1 MFKKRLNLYKFDIK
15 FINFGVIMTEHRDLL
30 RSFKDNCGFGLV
42 ANIDNKASHKVIN
55 DAITAL
61 ERMMHRGAVAAD
73 GKTGDGSGLLLSMPD
88 EFLRNEASKNGVELP
103 KQFAVASVFTKDKK
117 HLKVIEKICLN
128 NDLKVVLTRDVPIDI
143 NALGDQAI
151 ASLPNIVQLFIT
163 PNSIMATSRFD
174 ALLYLS
180 RKEAEHKLIE
190 DRDFYISSM
199 SSKVLS
205 YKGLVMPTHIKEF
218 YKDLQSEDFKISFS
232 LFHQRFSTNTL
243 PEWRLA
249 QPFRAVAHNGEINS
263 VEGNRINVEIKSE
276 SIKSEVFTDEEIKRI
291 LPILQLNSSD
301 SASADNFFEFLIV
314 NGMDFFKAVRGVIP
328 SAWQNAP
335 HMDPELRAFY
345 EYHSTVFEAWDG
357 PAAFSVTDGRYIGC
371 VLDRNGLRPSKYIVT
386 KDNNLLIASEY
397 GVVDIP
403 EENIKERGRLQSGEM
418 IGLDLKFGKLLKNEQ
433 INDYLKS
440 SNPYMKWLNEH
451 MIYLQEHVEDQYTDK
466 CDFERENFIKRQR
479 FFNITQEIV
488 EQVIEP
494 MITESKEA
502 VGSMGDDTPLAA
514 FSNKQRNFTD
524 YFKQKFAQVTNPPID
539 PIREK
544 VVMSLNSGFGEVHN
558 ILDEIPSHAH
568 RLKSISPI
576 ITSEKLDVLKSFGD
590 KKSPRYQA
598 FYHNTTFSTAYS
610 GSLRKALESLVLNIV
625 DSVKNG
631 GTRIIILD
639 DNEFN
644 HKNKIIPMAMV
655 VGRLNFALLEAKS
668 RHLASIVCVTGE
680 VIDSHSAAV
689 LIGYGASAI
698 HPNLLFATV
707 VDKIENSKMLTM
719 DCSEGIKSVHAAL
732 NAGLLK
738 IMSKMGIATIA
749 SYRNAGL
756 FDVLGLNDEIVKEC
770 FLSSN
775 SELGGLN
782 YEDIDERITKYH
794 KEAFIEDGFKK
805 IFPLNI
811 GGYYKFYSGQEHH
824 DFGPAVIHAIH
835 AMAESGKKEDYNK
848 LRDLVN
854 KRGLKFIRDFFDIK
868 SDRKPIDISE
878 VEPKEKIFKRF
889 ASAAMSLGSISPEAH
904 ETIAIAMNTIG
915 AQSNSGEGG
924 EDVSRFDTERN
935 SKIKQVASG
944 RFGVTPAY
952 LRSAEEIQIKV
963 AQGAKPGEGGQL
975 PGHKVTPLIGKLRHT
990 VPGVTLISPPPH
1002 HDIYSIEDLSQLIF
1016 DIKQVNPKARVAV
1029 KLVSTIGVGTIAA
1042 GVAKAYADKIII
1054 SGGDGGTGAAPLTSI
1069 KFAGNP
1075 WEIGL
1080 SEAHNALK
1088 ANNLRGLVEVQ
1099 ADGGLKSGLDVV
1111 KAALLGAES
1120 YAFGTGVLTIVGC
1133 KMLRICHVNKCSV
1146 GIATQNEKLRQ
1157 DFFKGHVGQVINYF
1171 TLLAEDIRSIMAEL
1185 GFATMEEMIGRVDLL
1200 KVVNDEFAQKF
1211 DFSSILHEEEGVNTH
1226 QQEFNHP
1233 FDDNAFEKDVLKEA
1247 MSAIKHPEHRI
1258 RINRDIRNVHRSF
1271 GALVSGEIAQYY
1283 GDAGLKAD
1291 TIKIKLSGIAGQAF
1305 GAFLINGVSL
1315 YLNGVANDYVGK
1327 GMHGGKIIITSKNE
1341 GEEYSAGG
1349 NTCLYGATGGKLYI
1363 TGSVGERFAVRNS
1376 GALAIVEGS
1385 GDNACEYMTG
1395 GVVVI
1400 LGRTGI
1406 NFGAG
1411 MTGGVS
1417 FVYDEDHSFVENVNR
1432 ELVEAIR
1439 IDTDEGADARHL
1451 LKKLLKDYL
1460 VETESAKAKELLDN
1474 FRVEVRN
1481 FWLVKPK
1488 NLTKLPL
1495 SIDKGD

>member
-1 MFKKRLNLYKFDIK
+1 MIK
-15 FINFGVIMTEHRDLL
+15 HHDLL

-42 ANIDNKASHKVIN
+42 ANIKNKASRKVLD
-55 DAITAL
+55 DAVTAL

-73 GKTGDGSGLLLSMPD
+73 GKTGDGSGLLLSMPE
-88 EFLRNEASKNGVELP
+88 EFIRKVSSQNGVELP
-103 KQFAVASVFTKDKK
+103 TQFAVASVFTKNRE
-117 HLKVIEKICLN
+117 HLETLSAICVN
-128 NDLKVVLTRDVPIDI
+128 NDLKVVMVRDVPIDI

-151 ASLPNIVQLFIT
+151 ASLPNIVQMIIT
-163 PNSIMATSRFD
+163 PNSIMATNRFD

-180 RKEAEHKLIE
+180 RKEAEHALID
-190 DRDFYISSM
+190 DRDFYIASM
-199 SSKVLS
+199 SAKVLS

-218 YKDLQSEDFKISFS
+218 YKDLQNENFKISFS

-263 VEGNRINVEIKSE
+263 VEGNRLNVKIKSE
-276 SIKSEVFTDEEIKRI
+276 SIKSEVFTPEEIDRI

-314 NGMDFFKAVRGVIP
+314 NGMDFFKAVRAVIP

-357 PAAFSVTDGRYIGC
+357 PAAFSVTDGRYVGC
-371 VLDRNGLRPSKYIVT
+371 VLDRNGLRPSKYIIT
-386 KDNNLLIASEY
+386 NDDNLLIASEY
-397 GVVDIP
+397 GVVDIA

-418 IGLDLKFGKLLKNEQ
+418 LGLDLKFGKVLKNEQ

-451 MIYLQEHVEDQYTDK
+451 MIYLQEHVEVQYETH
-466 CDFERENFIKRQR
+466 CDFSRENFVKRQR
-479 FFNITQEIV
+479 FFNITQEVI

-494 MITESKEA
+494 MILDAKEA

-514 FSNKQRNFTD
+514 FSNKQRCFTD

-544 VVMSLNSGFGEVHN
+544 VVMSLNTGFGEVHN

-576 ITSEKLDVLKSFGD
+576 ITYEKLEVLKSFGD
-590 KKSPRYQA
+590 RKSPRYQA
-598 FYHNTTFSTAYS
+598 FYHNTVFSTAYTD
-610 GSLRKALESLVLNIV
+610 SLKDALNTLVEKVV
-625 DSVKNG
+625 DSVKNH

-639 DNEFN
+639 DYEFSAN
-644 HKNKIIPMAMV
+644 NKIIPMAMV
-655 VGRLNFALLEAKS
+655 VGRLNLALLEAKI
-668 RHLASIVCVTGE
+668 RHLTSMICITGE
-680 VIDSHSAAV
+680 VVDSHSAAV

-698 HPNLLFATV
+698 YPNLLFATAI
-707 VDKIENSKMLTM
+707 DKIQTSNVINIE
-719 DCSEGIKSVHAAL
+719 CREGIKAVHGAL
-732 NAGLLK
+732 NGGILK

-756 FDVLGLNDEIVKEC
+756 FDVLGLSDEIVRDC
-770 FLSSN
+770 FENSS
-775 SELGGLN
+775 SELAGLT
-782 YEDIDERITKYH
+782 YGDIEERISRYH
-794 KEAFIEDGFKK
+794 KEAFVEDGFKK
-805 IFPLNI
+805 VFPLNI
-811 GGYYKFYSGQEHH
+811 GGFYKFYSGQEHH
-824 DFGPAVIHAIH
+824 DFGPSVIHAIH
-835 AMAESGKKEDYNK
+835 AVANNGKKEDFDK
-848 LRDLVN
+848 LKDLVN
-854 KRGLKFIRDFFDIK
+854 KRGLKFIRDFFDLK
-868 SDRKPIDISE
+868 SQREPIDISE
-878 VEPKEKIFKRF
+878 VESKEKIFKRF
-889 ASAAMSLGSISPEAH
+889 SSAAMSLGSISPEAH
-904 ETIAIAMNTIG
+904 ETIAIAMNRIG
-915 AQSNSGEGG
+915 GQSNSGEGG
-924 EDVSRFDTERN
+924 EDQERFGTERV
-935 SKIKQVASG
+935 SKIKQIASG

-975 PGHKVTPLIGKLRHT
+975 PGHKVSALIGKLRHT

-1002 HDIYSIEDLSQLIF
+1002 HDIYSIEDLAQLIF
-1016 DIKQVNPKARVAV
+1016 DCKQINPNARVAV

-1088 ANNLRGLVEVQ
+1088 ANNLRSLVELQ
-1099 ADGGLKSGLDVV
+1099 TDGGLKSGLDVV

-1120 YAFGTGVLTIVGC
+1120 FAFGTGVLTIVGC

-1157 DFFKGHVGQVINYF
+1157 EFFKGHVDQIINYF
-1171 TLLAEDIRSIMAEL
+1171 TFLAEDIRSIMAEL
-1185 GFATMEEMIGRVDLL
+1185 GFKTMEEMIGQVSVL
-1200 KVVNDEFAQKF
+1200 KVKDDPFAQKF
-1211 DFSSILHEEEGVNTH
+1211 DFSSVLHEEAGVNTH
-1226 QQEFNHP
+1226 QQKFNHP
-1233 FDDNAFEKDVLKEA
+1233 FDDNAFEKSVLTEA
-1247 MSAIKHPEHRI
+1247 MAAIKHPEHPI
-1258 RINRDIRNVHRSF
+1258 RINREIQNIHRSF
-1271 GALVSGEIAQYY
+1271 GALVSGEIAEYY
-1283 GDAGLKAD
+1283 GDTGLKAD
-1291 TIKIKLSGIAGQAF
+1291 TIKINLTGVAGQAL
-1305 GAFLINGVSL
+1305 GAFLINGVSI
-1315 YLNGVANDYVGK
+1315 YLDGVANDYLGK

-1341 GEEYSAGG
+1341 GEEFAAGG

-1363 TGSVGERFAVRNS
+1363 SGSVGERFAVRNS
-1376 GALAIVEGS
+1376 GALSIVEGT

-1395 GVVVI
+1395 GIVVI

-1411 MTGGVS
+1411 MTGGIS
-1417 FVYDEDHSFVENVNR
+1417 FVYDEDHSFVENVNH
-1432 ELVEAIR
+1432 ELVEAVR
-1439 IDTDEGADARHL
+1439 IDTDEGSDARHL
-1451 LKKLLKDYL
+1451 LKKLIKDYV
-1460 VETESAKAKELLDN
+1460 VETESEKAKELLEN

-1481 FWLVKPK
+1481 FWLIKPK

-1495 SIDKGD
+1495 NIEKGD

>member
-1 MFKKRLNLYKFDIK
+1 M
-15 FINFGVIMTEHRDLL
+15 VEHHDLL

-42 ANIDNKASHKVIN
+42 ANIKNKASRKVLD
-55 DAITAL
+55 DAVTAL

-73 GKTGDGSGLLLSMPD
+73 GKTGDGSGLLLSMPQ
-88 EFLRNEASKNGVELP
+88 EFIKKVASQNGVELP
-103 KQFAVASVFTKDKK
+103 NQFAVASVFTKDKE
-117 HLKVIEKICLN
+117 HLKILEEICVQ
-128 NDLKVVLTRDVPIDI
+128 NDLKVVFSRDVPVDT

-163 PNSIMATSRFD
+163 PNSIMATNRFD

-180 RKEAEHKLIE
+180 RKECEHKLVDE
-190 DRDFYISSM
+190 RDFYIASM

-218 YKDLQSEDFKISFS
+218 YKDLQDESFKISFS

-276 SIKSEVFTDEEIKRI
+276 AIKSEVFTDEEMQRI

-314 NGMDFFKAVRGVIP
+314 NGMDFFKAARAVIP

-345 EYHSTVFEAWDG
+345 EYNSTVFEAWDG

-371 VLDRNGLRPSKYIVT
+371 VLDRNGLRPSKYIIT
-386 KDNNLLIASEY
+386 KDDNLLIASEY
-397 GVVDIP
+397 GVVDIA

-418 IGLDLKFGKLLKNEQ
+418 LGLDLKFGKVLKNEQ

-451 MIYLQEHVEDQYTDK
+451 MIYLQEHVEEQYNNQCEFDDT
-466 CDFERENFIKRQR
+466 NFIKRQR
-479 FFNITQEIV
+479 YFNITQEVI

-494 MITESKEA
+494 MMKDAKEA
-502 VGSMGDDTPLAA
+502 VGAMGDDTPLAA
-514 FSNKQRNFTD
+514 FSSKQRNFTD
-524 YFKQKFAQVTNPPID
+524 FFKQKFAQVTNPPID

-544 VVMSLNSGFGEVHN
+544 VVMSLNTGFGEMHN
-558 ILDEIPSHAH
+558 ILDEMPSHAN
-568 RLKSISPI
+568 RIKSISPI
-576 ITSEKLDVLKSFGD
+576 ITRDKLDVLKSFGD
-590 KKSPRYQA
+590 VKSPRYQD
-598 FYHNTTFSTAYS
+598 FYKNKTFSTVYKQDLKK
-610 GSLRKALESLVLNIV
+610 SLDNLVDTIV
-625 DSVKNG
+625 KSVKNDA
-631 GTRIIILD
+631 TRIVILD
-639 DNEFN
+639 DCGFDKD
-644 HKNKIIPMAMV
+644 HKVIPMAMV
-655 VGRLNFALLEAKS
+655 VGRLNALLLEAKL
-668 RHLASIVCVTGE
+668 RHLVSIVACSGE
-680 VIDSHSAAV
+680 VVDSHSAAV

-698 HPNLLFATV
+698 YPNLLFATV
-707 VDKIENSKMLTM
+707 VNRLESSKTLNMTCFEAL
-719 DCSEGIKSVHAAL
+719 KAVHTAL
-732 NAGLLK
+732 NSGLLK

-749 SYRNAGL
+749 SYRNSGL
-756 FDVLGLNDEIVKEC
+756 FDVLGLNKEIVKDC
-770 FLSSN
+770 FEASHSALS
-775 SELGGLN
+775 GLD
-782 YEDIDERITKYH
+782 YDDIDEKLTQYH
-794 KEAFIEDGFKK
+794 KCAFVEDGFKK

-811 GGYYKFYSGQEHH
+811 GGFYKFYSDQEHH

-835 AMAESGKKEDYNK
+835 AVAQDGKKEDFERLK
-848 LRDLVN
+848 ELVN
-854 KRGLKFIRDFFDIK
+854 NRGLKFIRDFFELK
-868 SDRKPIDISE
+868 SDREPISIDE
-878 VEPKEKIFKRF
+878 VEPKEEIFKRF

-915 AQSNSGEGG
+915 GQSNSGEGG
-924 EDVSRFDTERN
+924 EDPERFGTNRV

-975 PGHKVTPLIGKLRHT
+975 PGHKVSPLIGKLRHT

-1002 HDIYSIEDLSQLIF
+1002 HDIYSIEDLAQLIF
-1016 DIKQVNPKARVAV
+1016 DCKQVNPHSRVAV

-1099 ADGGLKSGLDVV
+1099 ADGGLKTGLDVV

-1120 YAFGTGVLTIVGC
+1120 FAFGTGVLTIVGC

-1146 GIATQNEKLRQ
+1146 GIATQNEKLREE
-1157 DFFKGHVGQVINYF
+1157 FFKGHVDQVINYF
-1171 TLLAEDIRSIMAEL
+1171 TLLAEDVRSIMAQL
-1185 GFATMEEMIGRVDLL
+1185 GFRTMEEMIGRVDIM
-1200 KVVNDEFAQKF
+1200 KVVDDKFAQKF
-1211 DFSSILHEEEGVNTH
+1211 DFSAILHQEDGVNTH
-1226 QQEFNHP
+1226 QQKSNPP
-1233 FDDNAFEKDVLKEA
+1233 FDDNAFEQDVLKEA
-1247 MSAIKHPEHRI
+1247 YSAIKNPDHPMRI
-1258 RINRDIRNVHRSF
+1258 KREITNLHRSF
-1271 GALVSGEIAQYY
+1271 GARISGEIAHYY
-1283 GDAGLKAD
+1283 GDEGLKPD
-1291 TIKIKLSGIAGQAF
+1291 TIKIDLRGIAGQAF
-1305 GAFLINGVSL
+1305 GAFLINGVSI
-1315 YLNGVANDYVGK
+1315 YLQGVANDYIGK

-1341 GEEYSAGG
+1341 GEEFSAGG
-1349 NTCLYGATGGKLYI
+1349 NTCLYGATGGKLYVS
-1363 TGSVGERFAVRNS
+1363 GSVGERFAVRNS
-1376 GALAIVEGS
+1376 GALAIVEGT

-1411 MTGGVS
+1411 MTGGIS
-1417 FVYDEDHSFVENVNR
+1417 FVYDEDHSFIENVNR
-1432 ELVEAIR
+1432 ELVDAIR
-1439 IDTDEGADARHL
+1439 IDTDEGDEARHY
-1451 LKKLLKDYL
+1451 LKRLLKDYL
-1460 VETESAKAKELLDN
+1460 VETGSKKAQELLDN

-1495 SIDKGD
+1495 NLENGD

>member
-1 MFKKRLNLYKFDIK
+1 M
-15 FINFGVIMTEHRDLL
+15 VEHHDLL

-42 ANIDNKASHKVIN
+42 ANIKNKPSRKVLN

-73 GKTGDGSGLLLSMPD
+73 GKTGDGSGLLLSMPE
-88 EFLRNEASKNGVELP
+88 EFIRKEAQNAGVELAN
-103 KQFAVASVFTKDKK
+103 QFAVASVFTKELA
-117 HLKVIEKICLN
+117 HLDTIEEICAN
-128 NDLKVVLTRDVPIDI
+128 NDLKIVLRREVPVDT

-151 ASLPNIVQLFIT
+151 ASLPNIVQLIIT
-163 PNSIMATSRFD
+163 PNSIMATNRFD

-180 RKEAEHKLIE
+180 RKESEHKLVD
-190 DRDFYISSM
+190 DRDFYIASM
-199 SSKVLS
+199 SSRVLS

-218 YKDLQSEDFKISFS
+218 YKDLQDESFKISFS

-276 SIKSEVFTDEEIKRI
+276 SIKSDVFTDEEIARI
-291 LPILQLNSSD
+291 LPILQPGSSD

-314 NGMDFFKAVRGVIP
+314 NGMDFFKAVRAVIP

-386 KDNNLLIASEY
+386 KDDNLLIASEY
-397 GVVDIP
+397 GVVDIA
-403 EENIKERGRLQSGEM
+403 EDEIKERGRLQSGEM
-418 IGLDLKFGKLLKNEQ
+418 LGLDLKFGKLLKSNQ
-433 INDYLKS
+433 IDDYLKS

-451 MIYLQEHVEDQYTDK
+451 MIYLQEHVEDQYTPAPKIDE
-466 CDFERENFIKRQR
+466 DELIKKQK
-479 FFNITQEIV
+479 FFNVTQEIV

-494 MITESKEA
+494 MMRDGKEA

-514 FSNKQRNFTD
+514 FSDKQRNFTD
-524 YFKQKFAQVTNPPID
+524 FFKQKFAQVTNPPID

-544 VVMSLNSGFGEVHN
+544 VVMSLNTGFGEVHN

-576 ITSEKLDVLKSFGD
+576 ITGEKLEILKSFGD
-590 KKSPRYQA
+590 QKSPRYQE
-598 FYHNTTFSTAYS
+598 FYHNTTFSTAYKNDLQD
-610 GSLRKALESLVLNIV
+610 SLSALVEKVIL
-625 DSVKNG
+625 SVKND

-639 DNEFN
+639 DSEFS
-644 HKNKIIPMAMV
+644 KENKVIPMAMAI
-655 VGRLNFALLEAKS
+655 GRLNSALLKEKI
-668 RHLASIVCVTGE
+668 RHLVSMIAVSGE
-680 VIDSHSAAV
+680 VLDSHSAAV

-698 HPNLLFATV
+698 YPKVLFETV
-707 VDKIENSKMLTM
+707 AVHLQKSKVINIT
-719 DCSEGIKSVHAAL
+719 CHEAYKAVHTAL
-732 NAGLLK
+732 NSGLLK

-749 SYRNAGL
+749 SYRNSGL
-756 FDVLGLNDEIVKEC
+756 FDVMGLSREIVEEC
-770 FLSSN
+770 FETSHCAIA
-775 SELGGLN
+775 GLT
-782 YEDIDERITKYH
+782 YADIDERIEKFH
-794 KEAFIEDGFKK
+794 KSAFKNDGFKK

-811 GGYYKFYSGQEHH
+811 GGYYKFYTGQEHH

-835 AMAESGKKEDYNK
+835 AVASGGKKEDFDRLK
-848 LRDLVN
+848 DLVN
-854 KRGLKFIRDFFDIK
+854 KRGLKFIRDFFELN
-868 SDRKPIDISE
+868 SDRKPISIDE
-878 VEPKEKIFKRF
+878 VEPKEAIFKRF

-904 ETIAIAMNTIG
+904 ETIAIAMNRIG
-915 AQSNSGEGG
+915 GQSNSGEGG
-924 EDVSRFDTERN
+924 EDKARFGTERV

-1002 HDIYSIEDLSQLIF
+1002 HDIYSIEDLAQLIF
-1016 DIKQVNPKARVAV
+1016 DMKQVNPKARVAV
-1029 KLVSTIGVGTIAA
+1029 KLVSTVGVGTIAA

-1075 WEIGL
+1075 WELGL

-1146 GIATQNEKLRQ
+1146 GIATQNDKLREE
-1157 DFFKGHVGQVINYF
+1157 FFKGHVDQVINYF
-1171 TLLAEDIRSIMAEL
+1171 TLLAEDVRSIMAEL
-1185 GFATMEEMIGRVDLL
+1185 GYKTMEEMIGRVDLL
-1200 KVVNDEFAQKF
+1200 KVKDDEFAQKF
-1211 DFSSILHEEEGVNTH
+1211 DFSSVLHQEDGINTH
-1226 QQEFNHP
+1226 QQPFNYP
-1233 FDDNAFEKDVLKEA
+1233 FDDNSFEKDVLKEA
-1247 MSAIKHPEHRI
+1247 MVAIKSPDQPI
-1258 RINRDIRNVHRSF
+1258 RISREIKNVYRSF
-1271 GALVSGEIAQYY
+1271 GALVSGEIAEYY
-1283 GDAGLKAD
+1283 GDDGLKPD
-1291 TIKIKLSGIAGQAF
+1291 TIKINLNGVAGQAL
-1305 GAFLINGVSL
+1305 GAFMAPGVSI
-1315 YLNGVANDYVGK
+1315 YLDGVANDYIGK

-1341 GEEYSAGG
+1341 GEEFSAGG
-1349 NTCLYGATGGKLYI
+1349 NTCLYGATGGKLYVS
-1363 TGSVGERFAVRNS
+1363 GSVGERFAVRNS
-1376 GALAIVEGS
+1376 GAFAIVEGT

-1400 LGRTGI
+1400 LGKTGI

-1411 MTGGVS
+1411 MTGGIA
-1417 FVYDEDHSFVENVNR
+1417 FVYDEEHNFIENVNS
-1432 ELVEAIR
+1432 ELVEAVR
-1439 IDTDEGADARHL
+1439 IDTDEGDEARHY
-1451 LKKLLKDYL
+1451 LKRLLKDYV
-1460 VETESAKAKELLDN
+1460 VETDSLKARDLLEN

-1481 FWLVKPK
+1481 FWLIKPK

-1495 SIDKGD
+1495 NLENGD

>member
-1 MFKKRLNLYKFDIK
+1 M
-15 FINFGVIMTEHRDLL
+15 VEHHDLL

-42 ANIDNKASHKVIN
+42 ANIKNRASRKVLD
-55 DAITAL
+55 DAVTAL

-73 GKTGDGSGLLLSMPD
+73 GKTGDGSGLLLSMPE
-88 EFLRNEASKNGVELP
+88 EFIRKEAEKNGVELP
-103 KQFAVASVFTKDKK
+103 KQFAVASLFTKNKA
-117 HLKVIEKICLN
+117 HLDVMDEICAN
-128 NDLKVVLTRDVPIDI
+128 NDLKIVFRREVPVDI

-151 ASLPNIVQLFIT
+151 ASLPNIMQLFIV
-163 PNSIMATSRFD
+163 PNSIMATNRFD

-180 RKEAEHKLIE
+180 RKEVEHKLIE
-190 DRDFYISSM
+190 DRDFYIASM

-218 YKDLQSEDFKISFS
+218 YKDFNDASFKISFS

-276 SIKSEVFTDEEIKRI
+276 SIKSEVFTDEEISRI

-314 NGMDFFKAVRGVIP
+314 NGMDFFKAVRAVIP

-386 KDNNLLIASEY
+386 KDDNLLIASEY
-397 GVVDIP
+397 GVVDIA
-403 EENIKERGRLQSGEM
+403 EEDIKERGRLQSGEM
-418 IGLDLKFGKLLKNEQ
+418 LGLDLKFGKLLKPNQ
-433 INDYLKS
+433 IDDYLKS
-440 SNPYMKWLNEH
+440 SNPYMKWLNDH
-451 MIYLQEHVEDQYTDK
+451 MIYLQEHVEEQYVTK
-466 CDFERENFIKRQR
+466 CDFNKDNFIEKQR
-479 FFNITQEIV
+479 YFNITQEIV

-494 MITESKEA
+494 MIIDGKEA

-544 VVMSLNSGFGEVHN
+544 VVMSLNTGFGEVHN
-558 ILDEIPSHAH
+558 ILDEIPTHAH

-576 ITSEKLDVLKSFGD
+576 ITREKLDVLKSFGD
-590 KKSPRYQA
+590 KSSPRYQA
-598 FYHNTTFSTAYS
+598 HYHNNTFSTAYS
-610 GSLRKALESLVLNIV
+610 TDLEKSLAILVQSVVESVQN
-625 DSVKNG
+625 K
-631 GTRIIILD
+631 GTRIVILD
-639 DNEFN
+639 DYDFSLN
-644 HKNKIIPMAMV
+644 NKVIPMAMV
-655 VGRLNFALLEAKS
+655 IGRLNIALLKANI
-668 RHLASIVCVTGE
+668 RHLVSMIAVTGE

-698 HPNLLFATV
+698 YPNLLFATA
-707 VDKIENSKMLTM
+707 IEKVESSNVLKME
-719 DCSEGIKSVHAAL
+719 CSEAIKSIHSAL

-749 SYRNAGL
+749 SYRNSGL
-756 FDVLGLNDEIVKEC
+756 FDILGLNNSIVEEC
-770 FLSSN
+770 FESSH
-775 SELGGLN
+775 SALGGLN
-782 YEDIDERITKYH
+782 YEDIDERISKYH
-794 KEAFIEDGFKK
+794 KSAFNKNGFNK

-835 AMAESGKKEDYNK
+835 AMAESGKTEDYNK

-854 KRGLKFIRDFFDIK
+854 KRGLKFIRDFFDLK

-878 VEPKEKIFKRF
+878 VEPKEAIFKRF

-904 ETIAIAMNTIG
+904 ETIAIAMNRIG

-924 EDVSRFDTERN
+924 EDKARFGTERV

-1002 HDIYSIEDLSQLIF
+1002 HDIYSIEDLAQLIF
-1016 DIKQVNPKARVAV
+1016 DMKQVNPKARVAV

-1120 YAFGTGVLTIVGC
+1120 FAFGTGVLTIVGC

-1146 GIATQNEKLRQ
+1146 GIATQNEKLREE
-1157 DFFKGHVGQVINYF
+1157 FFKGHVDQVINYF
-1171 TLLAEDIRSIMAEL
+1171 TLLAEDVRSIMAEL
-1185 GFATMEEMIGRVDLL
+1185 GYKTMEEMVGQVSVL
-1200 KVVNDEFAQKF
+1200 KVKDDEFAQKF

-1226 QQEFNHP
+1226 QQPFNHP
-1233 FDDNAFEKDVLKEA
+1233 FDDNSFEKDVLKEA
-1247 MSAIKHPEHRI
+1247 YSAIKHPEHPI
-1258 RINRDIRNVHRSF
+1258 RITREIVNVHRSF
-1271 GALVSGEIAQYY
+1271 GALISGEIAQFY

-1291 TIKIKLSGIAGQAF
+1291 TIKINLSGVAGQAL
-1305 GAFLINGVSL
+1305 GAFLIPGVSI
-1315 YLNGVANDYVGK
+1315 YLDGVANDYLGK

-1341 GEEYSAGG
+1341 GEEFAAGG

-1363 TGSVGERFAVRNS
+1363 SGSVGERFAVRNS
-1376 GALAIVEGS
+1376 GAVAIVEGS

-1395 GVVVI
+1395 GIVAI

-1411 MTGGVS
+1411 MTGGVA

-1451 LKKLLKDYL
+1451 LKRLLKDYL
-1460 VETESAKAKELLDN
+1460 VETESKKAKELLDN

-1481 FWLVKPK
+1481 FWLIRPK

-1495 SIDKGD
+1495 NLENGD

>member
-1 MFKKRLNLYKFDIK
+1 
-15 FINFGVIMTEHRDLL
+15 MTKHHDLL

-42 ANIDNKASHKVIN
+42 ANIKNRASHKVLN
-55 DAITAL
+55 DAVTAL

-88 EFLRNEASKNGVELP
+88 IFLRKEATKSGVELP
-103 KQFAVASVFTKDKK
+103 KQYAVASVFTKDKE
-117 HLKVIEKICLN
+117 HLKIIEDICLN
-128 NDLKVVLTRDVPIDI
+128 NDLKVVLTRDVPVDI

-163 PNSIMATSRFD
+163 PNSIMATNRFD

-180 RKEAEHKLIE
+180 RKEVEHKLIE
-190 DRDFYISSM
+190 DRDFYIASM

-276 SIKSEVFTDEEIKRI
+276 SIKSEVFTDEEIQRI

-301 SASADNFFEFLIV
+301 SASADNFFEFLIA
-314 NGMDFFKAVRGVIP
+314 NGMDFFKAARAVIP

-335 HMDPELRAFY
+335 HIDPELRAFY

-371 VLDRNGLRPSKYIVT
+371 VLDRNGLRPSKYIIT
-386 KDNNLLIASEY
+386 KDDMLLIASEY
-397 GVVDIP
+397 GVVDIA
-403 EENIKERGRLQSGEM
+403 EDEIKERGRLQSGEM
-418 IGLDLKFGKLLKNEQ
+418 LGLDLKFGKVLKNEQ

-451 MIYLQEHVEDQYTDK
+451 MIYLQEHVEEQYEND
-466 CDFERENFIKRQR
+466 CDFDRDDLIKRQR
-479 FFNITQEIV
+479 FFNITQEVV

-494 MITESKEA
+494 MILDGKEA

-514 FSNKQRNFTD
+514 FSKKQRNFTD
-524 YFKQKFAQVTNPPID
+524 FFKQKFAQVTNPPID

-544 VVMSLNSGFGEVHN
+544 VVMSLNTGFGEVHN

-576 ITSEKLDVLKSFGD
+576 ITSQKLEILKSFGD
-590 KKSPRYQA
+590 EKSPRYQE
-598 FYHNTTFSTAYS
+598 FYQNTTFSTVYTT
-610 GSLRKALESLVLNIV
+610 SLKSSLDALVTSIV
-625 DSVKNG
+625 TSVKDE
-631 GTRIIILD
+631 GTRIVILD
-639 DNEFN
+639 DREFS
-644 HKNKIIPMAMV
+644 KENKTIPMAMV
-655 VGRLNFALLEAKS
+655 VGRLNFALLQAKV
-668 RHLASIVCVTGE
+668 RHLVSIVCITGE

-698 HPNLLFATV
+698 NPYLLFATV
-707 VDKIENSKMLTM
+707 IDKIETSKIMKM
-719 DCSEGIKSVHAAL
+719 ECREGTKSVHSAL

-756 FDVLGLNDEIVKEC
+756 FDVLGLDDEIVNDC
-770 FLSSN
+770 FVSSN
-775 SELGGLN
+775 SQLGGLN
-782 YEDIDERITKYH
+782 YEDIDERITKNH
-794 KEAFIEDGFKK
+794 QEAFVEDGFKK

-811 GGYYKFYSGQEHH
+811 GGYYKFYTGQEHH

-835 AMAESGKKEDYNK
+835 TVAQSGKTEDFNK

-854 KRGLKFIRDFFDIK
+854 KRGLKFIRDFFELK
-868 SDRKPIDISE
+868 SDRQSIDISE
-878 VEPKEKIFKRF
+878 VEPKEEIFKRF

-904 ETIAIAMNTIG
+904 ETIAIAMNRIG
-915 AQSNSGEGG
+915 GQSNSGEGG
-924 EDVSRFDTERN
+924 EDKSRFGTERV

-1002 HDIYSIEDLSQLIF
+1002 HDIYSIEDLAQLIF
-1016 DIKQVNPKARVAV
+1016 DCKQVNPKARVAV

-1099 ADGGLKSGLDVV
+1099 ADGGLKTGLDVV

-1120 YAFGTGVLTIVGC
+1120 FAFGTGVLTIVGC

-1146 GIATQNEKLRQ
+1146 GIATQNEKLREE
-1157 DFFKGHVGQVINYF
+1157 FFKGHVDQVINYF
-1171 TLLAEDIRSIMAEL
+1171 TLLAEDVRSIMAEL
-1185 GFATMEEMIGRVDLL
+1185 GFKTMQEMVGRVDIM
-1200 KVVNDEFAQKF
+1200 KVVDDKFAQKF
-1211 DFSSILHEEEGVNTH
+1211 DFSSILHQEEGVNTH
-1226 QQEFNHP
+1226 QQQFNHP
-1233 FDDNAFEKDVLKEA
+1233 FDDNSFERDVLKEA
-1247 MSAIKHPEHRI
+1247 YVAIKHPEHPI
-1258 RINRDIRNVHRSF
+1258 RITREIKNIHRSF

-1291 TIKIKLSGIAGQAF
+1291 TIKINLSGVAGQAL
-1305 GAFLINGVSL
+1305 GAFLIHGVSI
-1315 YLNGVANDYVGK
+1315 YLDGVANDYLGK

-1341 GEEYSAGG
+1341 GEAYSAGG

-1363 TGSVGERFAVRNS
+1363 SGSVGERFAVRNS

-1395 GVVVI
+1395 GIVVI

-1411 MTGGVS
+1411 MTGGIS
-1417 FVYDEDHSFVENVNR
+1417 FVYDEDHSFIENVNR
-1432 ELVEAIR
+1432 ELVDAVR
-1439 IDTDEGADARHL
+1439 IDTDDGSDARHL
-1451 LKKLLKDYL
+1451 LKKLLKDYV
-1460 VETESAKAKELLDN
+1460 VETESKKAKDLLEN

-1495 SIDKGD
+1495 NLENGD

>member
-1 MFKKRLNLYKFDIK
+1 MI
-15 FINFGVIMTEHRDLL
+15 EHHDLL

-42 ANIDNKASHKVIN
+42 ANIKNKASRKVLD
-55 DAITAL
+55 DAVTAL

-73 GKTGDGSGLLLSMPD
+73 GKTGDGSGLLLSMPE
-88 EFLRNEASKNGVELP
+88 EFIRKEAEKNGVELP
-103 KQFAVASVFTKDKK
+103 KQFAVASVFTKDKA
-117 HLKVIEKICLN
+117 HLETMDAICAN
-128 NDLKVVLTRDVPIDI
+128 NDLKIVFRREVPVDI

-151 ASLPNIVQLFIT
+151 ASLPNIMQLFIV
-163 PNSIMATSRFD
+163 PNSIMATNRFD

-180 RKEAEHKLIE
+180 RKETEHKLV
-190 DRDFYISSM
+190 DVRDFYISSM

-218 YKDLQSEDFKISFS
+218 YKDFQNDTFKISFS

-276 SIKSEVFTDEEIKRI
+276 SIKSEVFTDEEISRI

-314 NGMDFFKAVRGVIP
+314 NGMDFFKAARAVIP

-371 VLDRNGLRPSKYIVT
+371 VLDRNGLRPSKYIIT

-397 GVVDIP
+397 GVVDIA
-403 EENIKERGRLQSGEM
+403 EEDIKERGRLQSGEM
-418 IGLDLKFGKLLKNEQ
+418 LGLDLKFGKVLKNEQ

-451 MIYLQEHVEDQYTDK
+451 MIYLQEHVEAQYATQCEFD
-466 CDFERENFIKRQR
+466 DENFVKRQR
-479 FFNITQEIV
+479 YYNITQEIV

-494 MITESKEA
+494 MMKDGKEA

-514 FSNKQRNFTD
+514 FSNKQRAFTD

-544 VVMSLNSGFGEVHN
+544 VVMSLNTGFGEVHN

-576 ITSEKLDVLKSFGD
+576 ITREKLDVLKSFGD
-590 KKSPRYQA
+590 KRSPRYQA
-598 FYHNTTFSTAYS
+598 FYQNKTFSTAYS
-610 GSLRKALESLVLNIV
+610 SDLHGSLETLVETII
-625 DSVKNG
+625 DSVKNE
-631 GTRIIILD
+631 GTRIIVLGD
-639 DNEFN
+639 KELSQNT
-644 HKNKIIPMAMV
+644 KIMPMAMA
-655 VGRLNFALLEAKS
+655 VGRLNIALLKAKV
-668 RHLASIVCVTGE
+668 RHLVSIIASTGE
-680 VIDSHSAAV
+680 VVDSHGAAV

-698 HPNLLFATV
+698 YPNLLFGTV
-707 VDKIENSKMLTM
+707 VKQLKRSNVLNMTQTEAL
-719 DCSEGIKSVHAAL
+719 KSVHTAL
-732 NAGLLK
+732 NSGILK

-756 FDVLGLNDEIVKEC
+756 FDVLGLSKDIVKDC
-770 FLSSN
+770 FEVSHSA
-775 SELGGLN
+775 LGGLT
-782 YEDIDERITKYH
+782 YEDIDTRLSEYH
-794 KEAFIEDGFKK
+794 SNAFKEDGFNK

-811 GGYYKFYSGQEHH
+811 GGYYKFYNGQEHH
-824 DFGPAVIHAIH
+824 DFGPSVIHAIH
-835 AMAESGKKEDYNK
+835 AVAESGKKEDYDK

-854 KRGLKFIRDFFDIK
+854 KRGLKFIRDFFDLK
-868 SDRKPIDISE
+868 SDRKPISIDE
-878 VEPKEKIFKRF
+878 VESKEKIFKRF

-904 ETIAIAMNTIG
+904 ETIAMAMNRIG
-915 AQSNSGEGG
+915 GQSNSGEGG
-924 EDVSRFDTERN
+924 EDKERFGTERV

-952 LRSAEEIQIKV
+952 LRSGEEIQIKV

-1002 HDIYSIEDLSQLIF
+1002 HDIYSIEDLAQLIF
-1016 DIKQVNPKARVAV
+1016 DCKQVNPKARVAV

-1157 DFFKGHVGQVINYF
+1157 EFFKGHVDQIINYF

-1185 GFATMEEMIGRVDLL
+1185 GFTSMEEMIGRVDLL

-1211 DFSSILHEEEGVNTH
+1211 DFTSVLHQEEGVNTH
-1226 QQEFNHP
+1226 QQKFNPP
-1233 FDDNAFEKDVLKEA
+1233 FDDNAFEQDVLKEA
-1247 MSAIKHPEHRI
+1247 MTAIKHPEHPI
-1258 RINRDIRNVHRSF
+1258 RITREITNLDRSF
-1271 GALVSGEIAQYY
+1271 GARVSGEIAQYY
-1283 GDAGLKAD
+1283 GDAGLQAD
-1291 TIKIKLSGIAGQAF
+1291 TIKINLTGIAGQAL
-1305 GAFLINGVSL
+1305 GAFLIPGVSI
-1315 YLNGVANDYVGK
+1315 YLDGVANDYIGK
-1327 GMHGGKIIITSKNE
+1327 GMHGGKIIVTSKNE
-1341 GEEYSAGG
+1341 GEEFSAGG

-1363 TGSVGERFAVRNS
+1363 SGSVGERFAVRNS
-1376 GALAIVEGS
+1376 GAIAIVEGS

-1395 GVVVI
+1395 GVVAI

-1411 MTGGVS
+1411 MTGGIG
-1417 FVYDEDHSFVENVNR
+1417 FVYDEDHSFIENVNH
-1432 ELVEAIR
+1432 ELVEAVR
-1439 IDTDEGADARHL
+1439 IDTDEGDEARHF
-1451 LKKLLKDYL
+1451 LKRLLKDYV
-1460 VETESAKAKELLDN
+1460 VETGSEKAKELIEN

-1481 FWLVKPK
+1481 FWLIKPK

-1495 SIDKGD
+1495 NLENGD

>member
-1 MFKKRLNLYKFDIK
+1 MI
-15 FINFGVIMTEHRDLL
+15 EHHDLL

-42 ANIDNKASHKVIN
+42 ANIKNKSSHKVLN
-55 DAITAL
+55 DAVTAL
-61 ERMMHRGAVAAD
+61 ERMIHRGAVAAD
-73 GKTGDGSGLLLSMPD
+73 GKTGDGSGLLLSMPK
-88 EFLRNEASKNGVELP
+88 EFLQAEAEAKGIELP
-103 KQFAVASVFTKDKK
+103 SQFAVAAIFTKDEK
-117 HLKVIEKICLN
+117 HLDTLEAICCN
-128 NDLKVVLTRDVPIDI
+128 NDLKVVLRRDVPVDT
-143 NALGDQAI
+143 NALGDQAL
-151 ASLPNIVQLFIT
+151 ASLPSIVQLFIV
-163 PNSIMATSRFD
+163 PNSIMATNRFD

-180 RKEAEHKLIE
+180 RKEAEHAMVD
-190 DRDFYISSM
+190 DRNFYIASM

-218 YKDLQSEDFKISFS
+218 YKDLQSENFKISFS

-263 VEGNRINVEIKSE
+263 VEANRINVAIKSE
-276 SIKSEVFTDEEIKRI
+276 SIKSEVFSDEEIKRL
-291 LPILQLNSSD
+291 LPILQLGSSD

-314 NGMDFFKAVRGVIP
+314 NGMDFFKAVRAVIP
-328 SAWQNAP
+328 AAWQNAP

-345 EYHSTVFEAWDG
+345 EYYSTVFEAWDG

-386 KDNNLLIASEY
+386 KDDNLLIASEY
-397 GVVDIP
+397 GVVNIK

-418 IGLDLKFGKLLKNEQ
+418 LGLDLKFGKLLKSHQ
-433 INDYLKS
+433 IDDYLKGA
-440 SNPYMKWLNEH
+440 NPYMKWLNEH
-451 MIYLQEHVEDQYTDK
+451 MIYLQEHVEEQYLTCQDI
-466 CDFERENFIKRQR
+466 DEDVLISRQR
-479 FFNITQEIV
+479 YFNVTQEII

-494 MITESKEA
+494 MIKESKEA

-514 FSNKQRNFTD
+514 FSQKQRNFTD
-524 YFKQKFAQVTNPPID
+524 FFKQKFAQVTNPPID
-539 PIREK
+539 SIREK
-544 VVMSLNSGFGEVHN
+544 VVMSLNTGFGEVHN

-576 ITSEKLDVLKSFGD
+576 ITSEKLKVLKSFGD
-590 KKSPRYQA
+590 ETSPRYQE
-598 FYHNTTFSTAYS
+598 FYKNTTFSTAYKS
-610 GSLRKALESLVLNIV
+610 DLKAALESLVKKVVN
-625 DSVKNG
+625 SVKTDG
-631 GTRIIILD
+631 SRIVILD
-639 DNEFN
+639 DTAFN
-644 HKNKIIPMAMV
+644 KENKVIPMAMAI
-655 VGRLNFALLEAKS
+655 GRLNIALLEAKV
-668 RHLASIVCVTGE
+668 RHLVSLIAVTGE
-680 VIDSHSAAV
+680 VVDSHSAAV

-698 HPNLLFATV
+698 YPNVLFATV
-707 VDKIENSKMLTM
+707 ATQIDKSKALNIT
-719 DCSEGIKSVHAAL
+719 CAEAYRSVHTAL
-732 NAGLLK
+732 NSGLLK

-749 SYRNAGL
+749 SYRNSGL
-756 FDVLGLNDEIVKEC
+756 FDVMGLSNDIVRDC
-770 FLSSN
+770 FKTSHVTIP
-775 SELGGLN
+775 GLT
-782 YEDIDERITKYH
+782 YDDIDERLEKAH
-794 KEAFIEDGFKK
+794 KDAFKTTGFNK

-811 GGYYKFYSGQEHH
+811 GGYYKFYTGQEHH

-835 AMAESGKKEDYNK
+835 EVSKNPSQKSFDALKN
-848 LRDLVN
+848 LVN
-854 KRGLKFIRDFFDIK
+854 KRGLKFIRDFFELK
-868 SDRKPIDISE
+868 SDRKSIDISE
-878 VEPKEKIFKRF
+878 VESKEAIFKRF

-904 ETIAIAMNTIG
+904 ETIAIAMNRIG
-915 AQSNSGEGG
+915 GQSNSGEGG
-924 EDVSRFDTERN
+924 EDKARFGTERV

-1002 HDIYSIEDLSQLIF
+1002 HDIYSIEDLAQLIF
-1016 DIKQVNPKARVAV
+1016 DMKQVNPKARVAV
-1029 KLVSTIGVGTIAA
+1029 KLVSTVGVGTIAA

-1088 ANNLRGLVEVQ
+1088 ANNLRGLVELQ
-1099 ADGGLKSGLDVV
+1099 TDGGLKTGLDVV

-1120 YAFGTGVLTIVGC
+1120 FAFGTGVLTIVGC

-1146 GIATQNEKLRQ
+1146 GIATQNEKLREE
-1157 DFFKGHVGQVINYF
+1157 FFKGHVDQVINFF
-1171 TLLAEDIRSIMAEL
+1171 TYLAEDVRAIMAEL
-1185 GFATMEEMIGRVDLL
+1185 GYKTMEEMIGRVDLL
-1200 KVVNDEFAQKF
+1200 NVSNDDFAKKF
-1211 DFSSILHEEEGVNTH
+1211 DFSSVLHQEDGVNTH
-1226 QQEFNHP
+1226 QQPFNPP
-1233 FDDNAFEKDVLKEA
+1233 FDANEFEKDVLKEA
-1247 MSAIKHPEHRI
+1247 MTAIKHPNHPI
-1258 RINRDIRNVHRSF
+1258 RIQRKIQNIHRSF
-1271 GALVSGEIAQYY
+1271 GALVSGEIAQFY
-1283 GDAGLKAD
+1283 GDTGLKQD
-1291 TIKIKLSGIAGQAF
+1291 TIKINLSGVSGQAL
-1305 GAFLINGVSL
+1305 GAFLIPGVSI
-1315 YLNGVANDYVGK
+1315 YLDGVANDYIGK
-1327 GMHGGKIIITSKNE
+1327 GMHGGKIIVTSKNE
-1341 GEEYSAGG
+1341 GEEFAAGG

-1363 TGSVGERFAVRNS
+1363 SGSVGERFAVRNS
-1376 GALAIVEGS
+1376 GAFAIVEGT

-1400 LGRTGI
+1400 LGKTGI

-1417 FVYDEDHSFVENVNR
+1417 FIYDEDHNFIENVNG
-1432 ELVEAIR
+1432 ELVEAVR
-1439 IDTDEGADARHL
+1439 IDTDEGDEARHY
-1451 LKKLLKDYL
+1451 LKRLLKDYL
-1460 VETESAKAKELLDN
+1460 VETKSKKAQDLLDN

-1495 SIDKGD
+1495 NLENGD

>member
-1 MFKKRLNLYKFDIK
+1 M
-15 FINFGVIMTEHRDLL
+15 VEHHDLL

-42 ANIDNKASHKVIN
+42 ANIKNKASHKVLD
-55 DAITAL
+55 DAVTAL

-73 GKTGDGSGLLLSMPD
+73 GKTGDGSGLLLSIPD
-88 EFLRNEASKNGVELP
+88 EFIRSEAFAMGVELP
-103 KQFAVASVFTKDKK
+103 KQFAVASLFTKDKA
-117 HLKVIEKICLN
+117 HLDVIEKVCEN
-128 NDLKVVLTRDVPIDI
+128 NDLKIVCRRDVPVDTA
-143 NALGDQAI
+143 ALGDQALE
-151 ASLPNIVQLFIT
+151 SLPHIVQLFIT
-163 PNSIMATSRFD
+163 PNSIMATNRFD

-180 RKEAEHKLIE
+180 RKESEHKLI
-190 DRDFYISSM
+190 DDKNFYIASM

-218 YKDLQSEDFKISFS
+218 YKDLQNENFKISFS

-263 VEGNRINVEIKSE
+263 VEGNRINVKIKSE
-276 SIKSEVFTDEEIKRI
+276 SIKSEVFTDDEIQRI
-291 LPILQLNSSD
+291 LPILQLDASD
-301 SASADNFFEFLIV
+301 SASADNFFEFLIA
-314 NGMDFFKAVRGVIP
+314 NGMDFFKAARAIIP

-371 VLDRNGLRPSKYIVT
+371 VLDRNGLRPSKYIIT
-386 KDNNLLIASEY
+386 NDNNLLIASEY
-397 GVVDIP
+397 GVVDIK
-403 EENIKERGRLQSGEM
+403 EEDIKERGRLQSGEM
-418 IGLDLKFGKLLKNEQ
+418 LGLDLKFGKVLKNSE

-451 MIYLQEHVEDQYTDK
+451 MIYLQEHVEEQYTAQ
-466 CDFERENFIKRQR
+466 CDFNKENFIQRQR
-479 FFNITQEIV
+479 FFNITQEVV

-494 MITESKEA
+494 MIIEGKEA

-514 FSNKQRNFTD
+514 FSNKQRSFSD
-524 YFKQKFAQVTNPPID
+524 FFKQKFAQVTNPPID

-544 VVMSLNSGFGEVHN
+544 VVMSLNTGFGEVHN
-558 ILDEIPSHAH
+558 ILNEIPSHAH
-568 RLKSISPI
+568 RLKAISPI
-576 ITSEKLDVLKSFGD
+576 ITSEKLEVLKSFGD
-590 KKSPRYQA
+590 RNSPRYQA
-598 FYHNTTFSTAYS
+598 FYHNTTFSTAYT
-610 GSLRKALESLVLNIV
+610 GNLKDAMDSLVSKVI
-625 DSVKNG
+625 DSIKND
-631 GTRIIILD
+631 GTRIVILD
-639 DNEFN
+639 DREFN
-644 HKNKIIPMAMV
+644 RLNKIIPMVMII
-655 VGRLNFALLEAKS
+655 GRLNIALLRAKI
-668 RHLASIVCVTGE
+668 RHLVSMIAVTGE
-680 VIDSHSAAV
+680 VVDSHSAAV
-689 LIGYGASAI
+689 LIGYGVSAI
-698 HPNLLFATV
+698 YPNLLFATV
-707 VDKIENSKMLTM
+707 IEILDKSNVINLT
-719 DCSEGIKSVHAAL
+719 CHEALHSVHTSL
-732 NAGLLK
+732 NNGLLK
-738 IMSKMGIATIA
+738 IMSKMGIATVA

-756 FDVLGLNDEIVKEC
+756 FDVLGLSNTVVEDC
-770 FLSSN
+770 FETSN
-775 SELGGLN
+775 SALGGLG
-782 YEDIDERITKYH
+782 YDDIHKRIEKYH
-794 KEAFIEDGFKK
+794 TDAFREDGFNK

-824 DFGPAVIHAIH
+824 DFGPDVIHAIH
-835 AMAESGKKEDYNK
+835 AVARSGEKKDYDK

-854 KRGLKFIRDFFDIK
+854 KRGLKYIRDFFELK
-868 SDRKPIDISE
+868 SDRQAINISE
-878 VEPKEKIFKRF
+878 VEPKEEIFKRF
-889 ASAAMSLGSISPEAH
+889 SSAAMSLGSISPEAH
-904 ETIAIAMNTIG
+904 ETMAIAMNRIG
-915 AQSNSGEGG
+915 GQSNSGEGG
-924 EDVSRFDTERN
+924 EDVTRNGTERR

-975 PGHKVTPLIGKLRHT
+975 PGHKVSALIGKLRYT

-1002 HDIYSIEDLSQLIF
+1002 HDIYSIEDLAQLIF
-1016 DIKQVNPKARVAV
+1016 DLKQVNPKARVAV

-1088 ANNLRGLVEVQ
+1088 ANNLRGLVELQ
-1099 ADGGLKSGLDVV
+1099 TDGGLKTGLDIV

-1120 YAFGTGVLTIVGC
+1120 YAFGTGVLSIIGC

-1157 DFFKGHVGQVINYF
+1157 DFFKGHVDQIINYF
-1171 TLLAEDIRSIMAEL
+1171 TLMAEDIRSIMAEL
-1185 GFATMEEMIGRVDLL
+1185 GFKTMDEMIGHVDLL
-1200 KVVNDEFAQKF
+1200 KVVKDEFAQKF
-1211 DFSSILHEEEGVNTH
+1211 DFSSILHQEKGVNTH
-1226 QQEFNHP
+1226 QQKFNHP
-1233 FDDNAFEKDVLKEA
+1233 FDDNAFEKDVLAEA
-1247 MSAIKHPEHRI
+1247 MTAIKHPEYPI
-1258 RINRDIRNVHRSF
+1258 RIKREISNVNRSF
-1271 GALVSGEIAQYY
+1271 GALISGEIAQFY
-1283 GDAGLKAD
+1283 GDKGLKAD
-1291 TIKIKLSGIAGQAF
+1291 TIKISLNGIAGQAL
-1305 GAFLINGVSL
+1305 GAFLIPGVSI
-1315 YLNGVANDYVGK
+1315 YLNGVANDYIGK

-1341 GEEYSAGG
+1341 GEEFGAGG

-1363 TGSVGERFAVRNS
+1363 SGSVGERFAVRNS

-1395 GVVVI
+1395 GIVVI
-1400 LGRTGI
+1400 IGRTGI

-1417 FVYDEDHSFVENVNR
+1417 FVYDSDHNFVENVNR

-1439 IDTDEGADARHL
+1439 IDTDEGDDARHL
-1451 LKKLLKDYL
+1451 LKRLLKDYV
-1460 VETESAKAKELLDN
+1460 VETSSIKAKELIDN

-1481 FWLVKPK
+1481 FWLVRPK

-1495 SIDKGD
+1495 NIETGD

>member
-1 MFKKRLNLYKFDIK
+1 ML
-15 FINFGVIMTEHRDLL
+15 EHHDLL

-42 ANIDNKASHKVIN
+42 ANIKNKASRKVLD
-55 DAITAL
+55 DAVTAL

-73 GKTGDGSGLLLSMPD
+73 GKTGDGSGLLLSMPE
-88 EFLRNEASKNGVELP
+88 EFIRKEASANGVELP
-103 KQFAVASVFTKDKK
+103 SQFAVASVFTKNKDF
-117 HLKVIEKICLN
+117 LQTLEDICTN
-128 NDLKVVLTRDVPIDI
+128 NDLKIVYTRDVPVDI

-151 ASLPNIVQLFIT
+151 ASLPNIIQLFIT
-163 PNSIMATSRFD
+163 PNSIMATNRFD

-180 RKEAEHKLIE
+180 RKECEHKLIDE
-190 DRDFYISSM
+190 RDFYISSM

-218 YKDLQSEDFKISFS
+218 YKDFQNDSFKISFS

-263 VEGNRINVEIKSE
+263 VEGNRINVEIKTE
-276 SIKSEVFTDEEIKRI
+276 SIKSDIFADEEIARI

-314 NGMDFFKAVRGVIP
+314 NGMDFFKAVRAVIP

-371 VLDRNGLRPSKYIVT
+371 VLDRNGLRPSKYIIT
-386 KDNNLLIASEY
+386 KDDNLLIASEY
-397 GVVDIP
+397 GVVDIA
-403 EENIKERGRLQSGEM
+403 EEDIKERGRLQSGEM
-418 IGLDLKFGKLLKNEQ
+418 LGLDLKFGKVLKNDQ

-451 MIYLQEHVEDQYTDK
+451 MIYLQEHVEDQYIVNETYNVDQVV
-466 CDFERENFIKRQR
+466 KRQR
-479 FFNITQEIV
+479 YFNITQEIV

-494 MITESKEA
+494 MMKDGKEA

-544 VVMSLNSGFGEVHN
+544 VVMSLNTGFGEVHN
-558 ILDEIPSHAH
+558 ILNEIPSHAH

-576 ITSEKLDVLKSFGD
+576 ITCEKLDVLKSFGD

-598 FYHNTTFSTAYS
+598 FYDNKTFSTAYKTN
-610 GSLRKALESLVLNIV
+610 LKEAIDTLVTKVI
-625 DSVKNG
+625 DSVNND

-639 DNEFN
+639 DAEFSAT
-644 HKNKIIPMAMV
+644 NKVIPMAMV
-655 VGRLNFALLEAKS
+655 VGRLNISLLKAKI
-668 RHLASIVCVTGE
+668 RHLVSIIASTGE
-680 VIDSHSAAV
+680 VVDSHSAAV
-689 LIGYGASAI
+689 LIGYGASAVF
-698 HPNLLFATV
+698 PNLLFATV
-707 VDKIENSKMLTM
+707 RKEVQKKSFKHIASNDAL
-719 DCSEGIKSVHAAL
+719 KSVHGAL

-749 SYRNAGL
+749 SYRNSGL
-756 FDVLGLNDEIVKEC
+756 FDVIGLSKEIVGEC
-770 FLSSN
+770 FETSHCAIP
-775 SELGGLN
+775 GLE
-782 YEDIDERITKYH
+782 YSDIDERLTTYH
-794 KEAFIEDGFKK
+794 KEAFKEDGFNK

-811 GGYYKFYSGQEHH
+811 GGYYKFYTGQEHH

-835 AMAESGKKEDYNK
+835 AVASGGKKEDFDRLK
-848 LRDLVN
+848 DLVN

-868 SDRKPIDISE
+868 SDRKAIDISE
-878 VEPKEKIFKRF
+878 VESKEKIFKRF

-904 ETIAIAMNTIG
+904 ETIAIAMNRIG

-924 EDVSRFDTERN
+924 EDKDRFGTERL

-952 LRSAEEIQIKV
+952 LRSAQEIQIKV

-975 PGHKVTPLIGKLRHT
+975 PGHKVSPLIGKLRHT

-1002 HDIYSIEDLSQLIF
+1002 HDIYSIEDLAQLIF
-1016 DIKQVNPKARVAV
+1016 DCKQVNPKARVAV
-1029 KLVSTIGVGTIAA
+1029 KLVSTMGVGTIAA

-1075 WEIGL
+1075 WELGL

-1120 YAFGTGVLTIVGC
+1120 FAFGTGVLTIVGC

-1146 GIATQNEKLRQ
+1146 GIATQNEKLREE
-1157 DFFKGHVGQVINYF
+1157 FFKGHVDQIINYF

-1185 GFATMEEMIGRVDLL
+1185 GFKTMEDMVGRVDLL

-1211 DFSSILHEEEGVNTH
+1211 DFSSVLHQEDGINTH
-1226 QQEFNHP
+1226 QQKFNHP
-1233 FDDNAFEKDVLKEA
+1233 FDDNSFEQDVLKEA
-1247 MSAIKHPEHRI
+1247 YSAIKHPEHPI
-1258 RINRDIRNVHRSF
+1258 RITREIKNIHRSF
-1271 GALVSGEIAQYY
+1271 GALISGEIAQYY
-1283 GDAGLKAD
+1283 GDDGLKAD
-1291 TIKIKLSGIAGQAF
+1291 TIKINLSGVAGQAL
-1305 GAFLINGVSL
+1305 GAFLIPGVSI
-1315 YLNGVANDYVGK
+1315 YLDGVANDYLGK
-1327 GMHGGKIIITSKNE
+1327 GMHGGKIIICSKNE
-1341 GEEYSAGG
+1341 GEEFAAGG
-1349 NTCLYGATGGKLYI
+1349 NTCLYGATGGKVYI
-1363 TGSVGERFAVRNS
+1363 SGSVGERFAVRNS
-1376 GALAIVEGS
+1376 GALAIVEGT

-1395 GVVVI
+1395 GIVVI

-1417 FVYDEDHSFVENVNR
+1417 FVYDADRSFIENVNR

-1439 IDTDEGADARHL
+1439 IDTDEGDEARHY
-1451 LKKLLKDYL
+1451 LKRLLKDYL
-1460 VETESAKAKELLDN
+1460 VETGSQKAKELLEN

-1481 FWLVKPK
+1481 FWLIKPK

-1495 SIDKGD
+1495 SVEKGD

>member
-1 MFKKRLNLYKFDIK
+1 M
-15 FINFGVIMTEHRDLL
+15 VEHHDLL

-42 ANIDNKASHKVIN
+42 ANIKNKASHKVLD
-55 DAITAL
+55 DAVTAL

-73 GKTGDGSGLLLSMPD
+73 GKTGDGSGLLLSMPT
-88 EFLRNEASKNGVELP
+88 EFMVEIAQKAGVELSN
-103 KQFAVASVFTKDKK
+103 QFAVASVFTKDLE
-117 HLKVIEKICLN
+117 HLDIVEAICAN
-128 NDLKVVLTRDVPIDI
+128 NDLKIVLRREVPVDI

-151 ASLPNIVQLFIT
+151 ASLPNIMQLFIV
-163 PNSIMATSRFD
+163 PNSIMATNRFD

-190 DRDFYISSM
+190 DRDFYIASM

-218 YKDLQSEDFKISFS
+218 YKDFQNETFKISFS

-276 SIKSEVFTDEEIKRI
+276 SIKSDVFTDEEIERI
-291 LPILQLNSSD
+291 LPILQVNASD

-314 NGMDFFKAVRGVIP
+314 NGMDFFKAVRAVIP

-386 KDNNLLIASEY
+386 KDDNLLIASEY
-397 GVVDIP
+397 GVVDIA
-403 EENIKERGRLQSGEM
+403 EEEIKERGRLQSGEM
-418 IGLDLKFGKLLKNEQ
+418 LGLDLKFGKLLKSNQ
-433 INDYLKS
+433 IDDYLKS
-440 SNPYMKWLNEH
+440 TNPYMKWLNEH
-451 MIYLQEHVEDQYTDK
+451 MIYLQEHVEEQYSV
-466 CDFERENFIKRQR
+466 CDELSEEMLVKKQK
-479 FFNITQEIV
+479 FFNVTQEVV

-494 MITESKEA
+494 MMRESKEA

-514 FSNKQRNFTD
+514 FSEKQRSFTD

-544 VVMSLNSGFGEVHN
+544 VVMSLNTGFGEVHN

-576 ITSEKLDVLKSFGD
+576 ITGEKLEVLKSFGD

-598 FYHNTTFSTAYS
+598 FYQNTTFSTAYTK
-610 GSLRKALESLVLNIV
+610 GLKASLDALVEKVI
-625 DSVKNG
+625 DSVKNR

-639 DNEFN
+639 DAAFDE
-644 HKNKIIPMAMV
+644 HTKIIPMAMV
-655 VGRLNFALLEAKS
+655 IGRLNIALLKEKI
-668 RHLASIVCVTGE
+668 RHLVSMIAVTAE

-698 HPNLLFATV
+698 YPNLLFATV
-707 VDKIENSKMLTM
+707 TSQLAKSKSINITY
-719 DCSEGIKSVHAAL
+719 SEAYKAVHVAL
-732 NAGLLK
+732 NGGLLK
-738 IMSKMGIATIA
+738 IMSKMGISTIA
-749 SYRNAGL
+749 SYRNSAL
-756 FDVLGLNDEIVKEC
+756 FDVMGLSKEIVEEC
-770 FLSSN
+770 FKTSHSVIA
-775 SELGGLN
+775 GLT
-782 YEDIDERITKYH
+782 YDDIDERITKFH
-794 KEAFIEDGFKK
+794 NSAFKNDGFKK

-811 GGYYKFYSGQEHH
+811 GGYYKFYTGQEHH

-835 AMAESGKKEDYNK
+835 AVAQSGKKEDFNT

-868 SDRKPIDISE
+868 SERKPIDISE
-878 VEPKEKIFKRF
+878 VEPKEAIFKRF

-904 ETIAIAMNTIG
+904 ETIAIAMNRIG
-915 AQSNSGEGG
+915 GQSNSGEGG
-924 EDVSRFDTERN
+924 EDKARFGTERV

-1002 HDIYSIEDLSQLIF
+1002 HDIYSIEDLAQLIF
-1016 DIKQVNPKARVAV
+1016 DLKQVNPKARVAV
-1029 KLVSTIGVGTIAA
+1029 KLVSTVGVGTIAG

-1075 WEIGL
+1075 WELGL

-1088 ANNLRGLVEVQ
+1088 ANNLRGLVELQ
-1099 ADGGLKSGLDVV
+1099 TDGGLKSGLDVV

-1120 YAFGTGVLTIVGC
+1120 FAFGTGVLTIVGC

-1146 GIATQNEKLRQ
+1146 GIATQNEKLREE
-1157 DFFKGHVGQVINYF
+1157 FFKGHVDQVINYF

-1185 GFATMEEMIGRVDLL
+1185 GYKSMEEMIGQVDLL
-1200 KVVNDEFAQKF
+1200 QLKDDAFAHKF
-1211 DFSSILHEEEGVNTH
+1211 DFSSILHKEEGVNTH
-1226 QQEFNHP
+1226 QQPFNHP
-1233 FDDNAFEKDVLKEA
+1233 FDDNTFEKDVLKEA
-1247 MSAIKHPEHRI
+1247 IIAIKSPEQPIKIQREI
-1258 RINRDIRNVHRSF
+1258 KNIHRSF
-1271 GALVSGEIAQYY
+1271 GALVSGEIAEYY
-1283 GDAGLKAD
+1283 GDDGLKSD
-1291 TIKIKLSGIAGQAF
+1291 TIKINLTGIAGQAL
-1305 GAFLINGVSL
+1305 GAFLAPGLSI
-1315 YLNGVANDYVGK
+1315 YLDGVANDYIGK
-1327 GMHGGKIIITSKNE
+1327 GMNGGKIIITSKNE
-1341 GEEYSAGG
+1341 GERYAAGG

-1363 TGSVGERFAVRNS
+1363 SGSVGERFAVRNS
-1376 GALAIVEGS
+1376 GAFAIVEGT

-1400 LGRTGI
+1400 LGSTGI

-1411 MTGGVS
+1411 MTGGIS
-1417 FVYDEDHSFVENVNR
+1417 FVYDKEHKFVENVNH
-1432 ELVEAIR
+1432 ELVEAVR
-1439 IDTDEGADARHL
+1439 IDTDEGDEARHY
-1451 LKKLLKDYL
+1451 LKRLLKDYV
-1460 VETESAKAKELLDN
+1460 VETASEKAKELLEN

-1495 SIDKGD
+1495 NLENGD